1 MFSFNQAE
9 KLIFFQIGQDVTIW
23 ERAKIINPEFI
34 SIGNSVIIDDFVFLM
49 SGSKTKIG
57 SFVHIGSFTSITG
70 GGELIIEDFAGL
82 SSGVRIYTGNE
93 DYNGSCLTNPTV
105 PYPYRIA
112 SRSFVHIKRHTIVGS
127 NSVILPGVTIGEGV
141 AIGANS
147 LITKD
152 CEPWK
157 VYFGSPAKPI
167 KNRPKEKI
175 LELEQQLRQALY
187 DSQGTYIPASK
198 RQLY

>member
-1 MFSFNQAE
+1 MSSFNQAQ
-9 KLIFFQIGQDVTIW
+9 KLNFFQIGQDVTIW
-23 ERAKIINPEFI
+23 ERAKIVNSEFI
-34 SIGNSVIIDDFVFLM
+34 SIGDSVIVDDFVLLM
-49 SGSKTKIG
+49 GGRKTEIG
-57 SFVHIGSFTSITG
+57 SFVHIASFTSITG
-70 GGELIIEDFAGL
+70 GGDLIIEDFAGL
-82 SSGVRIYTGNE
+82 SGGVRIYTGNE
-93 DYNGSCLTNPTV
+93 DYNGGCLTNPTV

-112 SRSFVHIKRHTIVGS
+112 SRSFVHLKRHAIIGS

-167 KNRPKEKI
+167 KNRPKERI
-175 LELEQQLRQALY
+175 LELEQQVRQELY
-187 DSQGTYIPASK
+187 DSQGAYIPKSK
-198 RQLY
+198 R